1 MVINKVGPALVS
13 GNTIVVKSSEKAPLS
28 CLVLGKACQD
38 VSFPKGA
45 INLLNGFDPSTG
57 NCLARHTDV
66 RKISFTGSVVAGK
79 MVKKA
84 AAESNLKNCT
94 PELGGKSPLIIFEDA
109 DLEKAAPAAAFSI
122 LFSSGQVCIASSRV
136 YVHAGIAERF
146 MEAMKSAYS
155 HIGKSG
161 DPMAEDTMRGP
172 QVDRIQFKRVM
183 DFLQYAKDNKL
194 DIKLGGDK
202 EQTENGFFIQP
213 TIIAN
218 VPEDSRVMNEEIFG
232 PVMCINTFTDKEE
245 VLARA
250 NDTEYGLYASLY
262 TRDVSRALRCAKKLE
277 AGSVAVNCTSLT
289 GMALDMPFGGWKQSG
304 DGREFSRHVTN
315 HWTELKSVF
324 VAL

>member
-1 MVINKVGPALVS
+1 
-13 GNTIVVKSSEKAPLS
+13 
-28 CLVLGKACQD
+28 
-38 VSFPKGA
+38 
-45 INLLNGFDPSTG
+45 
-57 NCLARHTDV
+57 
-66 RKISFTGSVVAGK
+66 
-79 MVKKA
+79 
-84 AAESNLKNCT
+84 
-94 PELGGKSPLIIFEDA
+94 
-109 DLEKAAPAAAFSI
+109 
-122 LFSSGQVCIASSRV
+122 
-136 YVHAGIAERF
+136 

-183 DFLQYAKDNKL
+183 GFLQYAKDNKL
-194 DIKLGGDK
+194 DIKLGSDK

-213 TIIAN
+213 TIITN
-218 VPEDSRVMNEEIFG
+218 VSEDSRVMKEEIFG
-232 PVMCINTFTDKEE
+232 PVVCINTFTDEEE

-250 NDTEYGLYASLY
+250 NATEYGLYASLY

-277 AGSVAVNCTSLT
+277 AGSVAVNCTSPT

-315 HWTELKSVF
+315 HWTELKSVL